1 MTWHSSMDLP
11 PLAAEEK
18 VSDPGSG
25 VGISAIFPFDL
36 FGRGALCLFLAL
48 AQSGFSGQRS
58 DPVFKT
64 LGGDFFNRK
73 LHLNPHGISHI
84 KPYHSI

>member
-1 MTWHSSMDLP
+1 MDLP

-36 FGRGALCLFLAL
+36 FGRGALCLSFSLLRKVVFRVNGRIRFLK
-48 AQSGFSGQRS
+48 RW
-58 DPVFKT
+58 V
-64 LGGDFFNRK
+64 
-73 LHLNPHGISHI
+73 GIFLI
-84 KPYHSI
+84 ENYI